1 MEILIGIILVIL
13 IFIVIVFRTNR
24 NKKSEMV
31 ENELNLSINHNEN
44 SFPDI
49 QIIENLA
56 LVPLEEN
63 KIVDLEI
70 KNAISMIDNYA
81 SKSIIASRN
90 IKNASE
96 LLKND
101 RAFFSAAKEGTEN
114 MLKVKG
120 TNEHYGIQM
129 AGNKFDKQ
137 TKFLSEDELMKSYGK
152 DALVNAGFNVASMVV
167 GQYYMSEINHK
178 LDMLQDD
185 IQEISDFLDSEY
197 QGKLAQI
204 ISKMQEII
212 ENKVEILKNSYS
224 RDKRFDEI
232 LRAESECGKLLAQ
245 ANTSISQSIMKEEN
259 EYREYEKKAKEI
271 NKWFIRQQI
280 LQQLLLEIGN
290 LRYVLAYGNETSKL
304 SHTQYNNYLKQT
316 NSVNAELEN
325 WHNINCEKFGIEKEE
340 QKRKAKFF
348 EIRKN
353 TIGRIKEEWA
363 YHKLEDNVLDI
374 INSQTNR
381 KELAPYN
388 EDKQNEKIKIQKY
401 KGEYYN
407 LPS

>member
-1 MEILIGIILVIL
+1 MEILIGIIFVIL

-24 NKKSEMV
+24 NKKSEML

-81 SKSIIASRN
+81 SKSIIASHN

-101 RAFFSAAKEGTEN
+101 KAFFSAAKEGTEN

-137 TKFLSEDELMKSYGK
+137 TKFLSEEELMKFYGK

-197 QGKLAQI
+197 KGKLAQI

-316 NSVNAELEN
+316 NRVNAELEN

-363 YHKLEDNVLDI
+363 YHKLEDNVVDI

-381 KELAPYN
+381 KELTPYN

>member
-1 MEILIGIILVIL
+1 MEILIGIIFVIL
-13 IFIVIVFRTNR
+13 IFIVVVFRTNR
-24 NKKSEMV
+24 NKKSEIL

-63 KIVDLEI
+63 KVVDLEI

-81 SKSIIASRN
+81 SKSIIASHN

-167 GQYYMSEINHK
+167 GQYYMNEINHK
-178 LDMLQDD
+178 LDMLQDN

-232 LRAESECGKLLAQ
+232 LRMESECGKLLAQ
-245 ANTSISQSIMKEEN
+245 ANTSISQSIAKEEN
-259 EYREYEKKAKEI
+259 EYREYEKRTKEI

-316 NSVNAELEN
+316 NSVNAELKN
-325 WHNINCEKFGIEKEE
+325 WHNLNCEKFGIEKEE
-340 QKRKAKFF
+340 RKRKAKFF

-363 YHKLEDNVLDI
+363 YHKLEDNVVDI